1 MTPEVAKWTVR
12 RGELGYAAL
21 ARAWGALYNVGL
33 PFTIAKL
40 VQITS
45 ITMMVYDTYITYNN
59 S

>member
-40 VQITS
+40 VQIAS
-45 ITMMVYDTYITYNN
+45 LMVYDTYITYNN